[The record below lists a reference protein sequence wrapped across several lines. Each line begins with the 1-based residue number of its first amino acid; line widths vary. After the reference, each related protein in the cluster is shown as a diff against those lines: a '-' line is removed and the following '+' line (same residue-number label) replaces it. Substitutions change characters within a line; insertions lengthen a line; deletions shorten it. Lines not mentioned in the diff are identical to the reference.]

1 MNMCFI
7 YIIIKSLSKFALLFS
22 FFTLCY
28 SLAYTQTAD
37 TLEKKATT
45 LIFKG
50 QFSGWA
56 GYSSGAELPLIIGG
70 RYLPQL
76 NLDVKKG
83 TVRYDFEVAANVSG
97 NGIMEPFSQSE
108 WSGTMK
114 LYRGW
119 ARISTD
125 NAELRVGLQKIN
137 FGSATLLRPLMWFD
151 RIDPRDPLQLTDGVW
166 GALGRYYSGNNT
178 NIWLWGL
185 YGNKEQRP
193 WELGGTSE
201 GVPEYGGR
209 IQFALPKGEAALSFH
224 HRRAETESIISLLQQ
239 DDPSAI
245 VTPNVGENRIGIDVK
260 LDLTVGLWME
270 ASWTGKRADFGIYT
284 NQKLITVGTDYTFG
298 IGNGLNVVFEHLI
311 FSYDQKPLQF
321 KNTGNLSALSASYPL
336 GLFDNIS
343 YMSFYEWKR
352 GGLYNFVNWRH
363 TFHKTELYVMGYINP
378 EQQLMTGGGFTS
390 SSRFTGKGIQVMLV
404 FNHQQKK

>member
-1 MNMCFI
+1 M
-7 YIIIKSLSKFALLFS
+7 
-22 FFTLCY
+22 
-28 SLAYTQTAD
+28 
-37 TLEKKATT
+37 
-45 LIFKG
+45 FKG
-50 QFSGWA
+50 QLSGWA

-76 NLDVKKG
+76 NLEVNGG
-83 TVRYDFEVAANVSG
+83 TVRHDFEVAANLSG
-97 NGIMEPFSQSE
+97 NGTMEPFRQSE
-108 WSGTMK
+108 WSGNLK

-125 NAELRVGLQKIN
+125 NAEIRIGLQKIN

-166 GALGRYYSGNNT
+166 GALGRYYFSNNT

-185 YGNKEQRP
+185 YGNTEQRP
-193 WELGGTSE
+193 WELGSTSE

-224 HRRAETESIISLLQQ
+224 HRKAETASMISLLQQ
-239 DDPSAI
+239 NDPSTT
-245 VTPNVGENRIGIDVK
+245 VTPNVRENRIGFDVK
-260 LDLTVGLWME
+260 LDLSVGLWIE
-270 ASWTGKRADFGIYT
+270 ASWTGKRADFDIYT
-284 NQKLITVGTDYTFG
+284 NQELITVGTDYTFG
-298 IGNGLNVVFEHLI
+298 IGNGLNVVFEHLL
-311 FSYDQKPLQF
+311 FSYDQNPLQF

-343 YMSFYEWKR
+343 YMSFYEWKS

-363 TFHKTELYVMGYINP
+363 TFKKTELYVMGYINP
-378 EQQLMTGGGFTS
+378 EQQLMTGGGLTS

-404 FNHQQKK
+404 FNHQLKK

>member
-1 MNMCFI
+1 MCFI

-70 RYLPQL
+70 RYLPQM

-108 WSGTMK
+108 WSGSMK

-166 GALGRYYSGNNT
+166 GALGRYYSSNNT

-185 YGNKEQRP
+185 YGNTEQRP

-352 GGLYNFVNWRH
+352 GGLYNFINWRH

>member
-70 RYLPQL
+70 RYLPQM

-108 WSGTMK
+108 WSGSMK

-166 GALGRYYSGNNT
+166 GALGRYYSSNNT

-185 YGNKEQRP
+185 YGNTEQRP

-239 DDPSAI
+239 NDPSAI

-260 LDLTVGLWME
+260 LDLTIGLWME

-284 NQKLITVGTDYTFG
+284 NQELITVGTDYTFG

-352 GGLYNFVNWRH
+352 GGLYNFINWRH

>member
-166 GALGRYYSGNNT
+166 G
-178 NIWLWGL
+178 
-185 YGNKEQRP
+185 P
-193 WELGGTSE
+193 WEDT
-201 GVPEYGGR
+201 
-209 IQFALPKGEAALSFH
+209 I
-224 HRRAETESIISLLQQ
+224 
-239 DDPSAI
+239 SAI
-245 VTPNVGENRIGIDVK
+245 TQIYGFGDFTATRNNVLG
-260 LDLTVGLWME
+260 
-270 ASWTGKRADFGIYT
+270 SWVVLLKVYRNMVAEYSLHYLRERPLSLSTIAG
-284 NQKLITVGTDYTFG
+284 QKL
-298 IGNGLNVVFEHLI
+298 
-311 FSYDQKPLQF
+311 PL
-321 KNTGNLSALSASYPL
+321 L
-336 GLFDNIS
+336 
-343 YMSFYEWKR
+343 
-352 GGLYNFVNWRH
+352 
-363 TFHKTELYVMGYINP
+363 
-378 EQQLMTGGGFTS
+378 
-390 SSRFTGKGIQVMLV
+390 
-404 FNHQQKK
+404 